1 MAILLSNPRAECSV
15 SDMTYSKE
23 RTTSRGTQ
31 PVASL
36 TAAKLALDTGG
47 AASDAIGSVIN
58 AGQMADAR
66 HVHCVSL
73 SVGLSPRLGA
83 AR

>member
-1 MAILLSNPRAECSV
+1 MQSVRHDVLQGTDHEPRL
-15 SDMTYSKE
+15 
-23 RTTSRGTQ
+23 

-36 TAAKLALDTGG
+36 TAAEPALDTGG